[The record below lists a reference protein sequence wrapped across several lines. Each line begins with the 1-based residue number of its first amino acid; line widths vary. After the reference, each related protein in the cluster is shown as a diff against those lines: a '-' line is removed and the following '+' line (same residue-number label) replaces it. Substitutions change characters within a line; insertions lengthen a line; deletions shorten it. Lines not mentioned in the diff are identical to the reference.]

1 MDRRTALVN
10 LSSLGAAVALG
21 SLGRADAEQ
30 RGDAPMARKLRKI
43 ATEEACTIPEVAA
56 ALRDVVRA
64 GGSNLDLPLLATIY
78 DAPTG
83 TQPRFLPELLDV
95 DSQRLADMD
104 RHGVQMHLLA
114 LTAPG
119 VQMFD
124 ANTASSLARVAN
136 DRLSELVR
144 RHPTRYAALASF
156 APHDPRRAVQEME
169 RAIRTLKFS
178 GFMVNSHTNNEYLDQ
193 PRYWPILEAAEA
205 LDAPLYIHPRAPSD
219 GMAAPFRDY
228 RLEGAAWGYG
238 VETGTHAVRLM
249 LSGVLDR
256 FPKLRIVIGHMGE
269 ALPFWMWRLD
279 FMAAPGARAAGR
291 RNQLKPSEY
300 FQRHFAITTSGVEDP
315 LALRYCIDKIGA
327 DHIMWAI
334 DYPYQ
339 PTGPAVAFIES
350 APISEK
356 QREQIAH
363 KNAERIFRI
372 AAPH

>member
-1 MDRRTALVN
+1 MDRRTALVK
-10 LSSLGAAVALG
+10 LSSLGTAVVLEE
-21 SLGRADAEQ
+21 RANAEQ
-30 RGDAPMARKLRKI
+30 SADYPRAGNVRKI
-43 ATEEACTIPEVAA
+43 AAEEACSIPEVAT

-64 GGSNLDLPLLATIY
+64 GGSNLDLPLLKTIY

-83 TQPRFLPELLDV
+83 MQPRFLPELLDL
-95 DSQRLADMD
+95 DTQRLADMD
-104 RHGVQMHLLA
+104 RHGVEMHLLS

-124 ANTASSLARVAN
+124 AETATDLAKVAN
-136 DRLSELVR
+136 DRLADVVR

-156 APHDPRRAVQEME
+156 APQDPHRAVQEME
-169 RAIRTLKFS
+169 RAITTLKFS

-193 PRYWPILEAAEA
+193 PRYWPMLEAAEA
-205 LDAPLYIHPRAPSD
+205 LGAPLYIHPRAPSD

-256 FPKLRIVIGHMGE
+256 FPKLTVVIGHMGE

-291 RNQLKPSEY
+291 SNQLKPSEY
-300 FQRHFAITTSGVEDP
+300 FQRNFAITTSGVEDP
-315 LALRYCIDKIGA
+315 LALQYCIDKIGA

-350 APISEK
+350 APISETE
-356 QREQIAH
+356 REQIAH

-372 AAPH
+372 NAH